1 MKKIYYIIFLSI
13 VIISSSCKDLLDKKP
28 LDQISEPAF
37 WKTANDLQLYLNTFY
52 STFPGWEA
60 LGSGGANM
68 KDNGTDNSI
77 PGNLWLSTKDRF
89 NGVLTVPSSGGGWD
103 WTNVR
108 NVNYFLANAKNVAPG
123 NLVGQYIGE
132 GYFFRAW
139 FYYQLLT
146 KFGNLPIITKP
157 VNVSDVDIL
166 YGSRSTRTQVVNF
179 IISDLDSAITKM
191 GKPSAVPASRLNTD
205 VASQFKARVCLYEG
219 TWEKYHKGDPFAGET
234 DGTVF
239 LQKAATAAKVVMDA
253 GDYSLVQGNKSN
265 VYYNLFNQIDY
276 SKNSEVLLWK
286 QFDFN
291 TYGQNYGGIFGNQL
305 WNWPNNSGIT
315 REMIRSYLCS
325 DGLPISASPL
335 YQGDLDLRQVTV
347 NRDPRCVQSIMT
359 PRDVVTVDLKNDT
372 TFFTL
377 PQISVFGEPTGYEF
391 QKFRRPQFDP
401 VTGTYSQSVGFII
414 FRYAEALLIYA
425 EAKAESGQLTQAD
438 VDLTINKLRQRVGM
452 PSMVLSSIT
461 SDPDWPD
468 YGYSLPDYLYEI
480 RRERNVELFSEG
492 FRLDDLMRWA
502 AHKLFVGKRPLGT
515 FYTNEIKLQ
524 NPALNTDAN
533 GYIDLYKGVLSGP
546 NGGWGFKPGRDYLLA
561 IPSNELTLNKN
572 LTQNPGW

>member
-37 WKTANDLQLYLNTFY
+37 WKTENDLQLFLNTFY

-68 KDNGTDNSI
+68 KDNGTDLSLGVNI
-77 PGNLWLSTKDRF
+77 WLSTKDRLD
-89 NGVLTVPSSGGGWD
+89 GVLTVPSSGGGWD

-108 NVNYFLANAKNVAPG
+108 NVNYFLANARNVTKG
-123 NLVGQYIGE
+123 NLVNQYNGE
-132 GYFFRAW
+132 GHFFRAW
-139 FYYQLLT
+139 FYFQLLS
-146 KFGNLPIITKP
+146 KFGSLPIITKP
-157 VNVSDVDIL
+157 VNVGDVGIL
-166 YGSRSTRTQVVNF
+166 YGSRSSRTQVANF
-179 IISDLDSAITKM
+179 IISDLDSAILLM

-219 TWEKYHKGDPFAGET
+219 TWEKYHKGDVFAGET

-239 LQKAATAAKVVMDA
+239 LQNAATAAKVVMDA
-253 GDYSLVQGNKSN
+253 GDYSLVQGNKNS

-286 QFDFN
+286 QYDFN

-305 WNWPNNSGIT
+305 WNWPNGSGIT
-315 REMIRSYLCS
+315 LDMMRTYLCS

-335 YQGDLDLRQVTV
+335 YKGDVDLRQVTV
-347 NRDPRCVQSIMT
+347 NRDPRCIQSVMT
-359 PRDVVTVDLKNDT
+359 PHDVVTITLKNDT
-372 TFFTL
+372 TFFVL
-377 PQISVFGEPTGYEF
+377 PSIGPFGEPTGYEY

-401 VTGTYSQSVGFII
+401 VTGTYSQSVGYII

-452 PSMVLSSIT
+452 PPLVLGSIT
-461 SDPDWPD
+461 ADPAWPD
-468 YGYSLPDYLYEI
+468 YGYILPDYLYEI
-480 RRERNVELFSEG
+480 RRERIVELFSEG

-502 AHKLFVGKRPLGT
+502 AHKLFLGKKPLGT
-515 FYTNEIKLQ
+515 YYTDEIK
-524 NPALNTDAN
+524 ALFNTLHSDAK
-533 GYIDLYKGVLSGP
+533 GYIDPYVGVLSGP